1 VNREELHQFVHKFIV
16 ARKYGVISSVGP
28 HGEPQSALVGIA
40 VTTSRKYPNLKAD
53 PRIAVVTGWEGE
65 QTVQYEGIAIE
76 PEGGI
81 SCTRSRRIS
90 LGGRTASSA
99 RSGRRLLIS
108 SFVRPGFATAISTR
122 GGLTRCGSDR
132 IQLCALLNH
141 RDLGPLSNPN
151 REALCAVQGQV
162 GLLHDL
168 AVNAHCALLH
178 FAVGFG

>member
-76 PEGGI
+76 PEGRDLLHAKQ
-81 SCTRSRRIS
+81 TYF
-90 LGGRTASSA
+90 A
-99 RSGRRLLIS
+99 RWPDGVERQKWPAIAY
-108 SFVRPGFATAISTR
+108 FVVRPTWIR
-122 GGLTRCGSDR
+122 YSDFDTGR
-132 IQLCALLNH
+132 VDEM
-141 RDLGPLSNPN
+141 R
-151 REALCAVQGQV
+151 
-162 GLLHDL
+162 
-168 AVNAHCALLH
+168 
-178 FAVGFG
+178 F